1 MQFYG
6 SIELGEPAQTFR
18 VIFDT
23 GSSDIWVPSAS
34 CKTCSGLH
42 RYRAG
47 ASATH
52 RDVKLVTSQPQ
63 AAEPFVLQ
71 YGSGAVKGHKMRETL
86 RLGDAIELEDVI
98 MAPWVEQSHE
108 IRRFQ
113 TEGIVGLAMDPL
125 ARVSSPNLLRPAT
138 RQPQVL
144 TSHGLL
150 ALHQPVPVSVAGI
163 AAGVWRRGRRARRRR
178 RRVALVPCDPGPPV
192 ERAWLLG
199 ARTSRRHHWRYLTYP
214 DSGLFLATT
223 STTTRR
229 LPSLQPPT
237 PKLLLPSSTRAHRS
251 FCCLRLRI

>member
-52 RDVKLVTSQPQ
+52 RDVTLVTSQPQ

-98 MAPWVEQSHE
+98 MGSVVEQSHE

-113 TEGIVGLAMDPL
+113 TEGIVRSRHGPAG
-125 ARVSSPNLLRPAT
+125 ARVIAKPAAPAT
-138 RQPQVL
+138 RQSQVL

-150 ALHQPVPVSVAGI
+150 AFTSGPFRQ
-163 AAGVWRRGRRARRRR
+163 RRARRSWCL
-178 RRVALVPCDPGPPV
+178 A
-192 ERAWLLG
+192 AWT
-199 ARTSRRHHWRYLTYP
+199 TS
-214 DSGLFLATT
+214 SQATT
-223 STTTRR
+223 PCGTR
-229 LPSLQPPT
+229 SL
-237 PKLLLPSSTRAHRS
+237 
-251 FCCLRLRI
+251 